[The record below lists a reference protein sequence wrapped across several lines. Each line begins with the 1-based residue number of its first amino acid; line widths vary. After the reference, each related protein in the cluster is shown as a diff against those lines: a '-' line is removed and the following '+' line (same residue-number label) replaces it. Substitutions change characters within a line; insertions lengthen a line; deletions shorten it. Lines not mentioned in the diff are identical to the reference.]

1 MAQPRHYRSR
11 FALLALATALFTGQ
25 ALADKPSWAGG
36 GKHGRGGDDD
46 RRESRYEERYE
57 GRYQSRHEGRD
68 EDRDE
73 DRHRERRYEHREER
87 HHDGYPAVSID
98 FRFDDHSRVAIR
110 DYYGERFQGGHCPPG
125 LAKKRNGCLPPGQAK
140 KWRHHQPL
148 PPGVVYYDLPPAL
161 IGHLPPPPPQHRY
174 VRVASDILLISVG
187 TAMVVDAIE
196 DLGR

>member
-1 MAQPRHYRSR
+1 MAQARHYRSH
-11 FALLALATALFTGQ
+11 FALLALATALLTGQ

-36 GKHGRGGDDD
+36 GKHGREDGDRYE
-46 RRESRYEERYE
+46 RRQESRY
-57 GRYQSRHEGRD
+57 

-87 HHDGYPAVSID
+87 HPDGYPVVSID
-98 FRFDDHSRVAIR
+98 FRFDDRSRVAIR

-125 LAKKRNGCLPPGQAK
+125 LAKKHNGCMPPGQAR
-140 KWRHHQPL
+140 KWRHGHPL
-148 PPGVVYYDLPPAL
+148 PPGVVYYDLPPML